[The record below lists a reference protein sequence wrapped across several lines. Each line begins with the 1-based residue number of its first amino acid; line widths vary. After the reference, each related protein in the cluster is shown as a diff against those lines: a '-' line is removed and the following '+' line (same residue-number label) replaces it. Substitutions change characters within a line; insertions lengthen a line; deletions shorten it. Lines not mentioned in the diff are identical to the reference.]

1 MPSLG
6 MQGGVWTFDGARR
19 PARAVPSRA
28 GRFSWLGL
36 PSALGRDDGRAMAP
50 DPDQLA
56 RRLARRSDADL
67 LALTPKVPDAFDVF
81 FVRHSEAILAYVW
94 RHTGNRDVALDLTS
108 ETFAVALEAVARF
121 DPQKGDARG
130 WLFGI
135 AKITMLSSY
144 RRQQAE
150 RSARTRLGIALP
162 GFSDEDW
169 EAAESRLDA
178 ALPGLIEGVEQLPRA
193 ERRAVVARVLE
204 ERDYSE
210 IAASEQATEAAIRQR
225 VKRGL
230 GRLRKRMPEEG
241 DGR

>member
-1 MPSLG
+1 MPVLG
-6 MQGGVWTFDGARR
+6 MQRGEGSIDGARLLGAAER
-19 PARAVPSRA
+19 RLPWRALPSSRA
-28 GRFSWLGL
+28 
-36 PSALGRDDGRAMAP
+36 RDDGRAMAP

-67 LALTPKVPDAFDVF
+67 LALTPSVPDAFDVF
-81 FVRHSEAILAYVW
+81 FVRHSEAILAFVW

-108 ETFAVALEAVARF
+108 EIFAVALESVERF
-121 DPQKGDARG
+121 DRRKGEARG

-135 AKITMLSSY
+135 AKITLLSSY

-150 RSARTRLGIALP
+150 RAARTRLGSTLP
-162 GFSDEDW
+162 AISEEDW
-169 EAAESRLDA
+169 DAAEARIDA
-178 ALPGLIEGVEQLPRA
+178 ALPGLIEGVDDLPHA

-204 ERDYSE
+204 DRDYAE

-230 GRLRKRMPEEG
+230 ARLRRRLPDEEG
-241 DGR
+241 EDR

>member
-1 MPSLG
+1 MPIAG
-6 MQGGVWTFDGARR
+6 MQDGGWTVDGARLR
-19 PARAVPSRA
+19 AGAVPLRADHSGWPSLPLSR
-28 GRFSWLGL
+28 
-36 PSALGRDDGRAMAP
+36 GRDDGRAMAP

-56 RRLARRSDADL
+56 HRLARRSDAEL

-81 FVRHSEAILAYVW
+81 FVRHSEAILAYIW

-108 ETFAVALEAVARF
+108 EAFAVALESVARY

-150 RSARTRLGIALP
+150 RSARTRLGIAQP
-162 GFSDEDW
+162 GFTDEDW

-178 ALPGLIEGVEQLPRA
+178 ALPGLVEGIEQLPRA

-230 GRLRKRMPEEG
+230 GRLRKRMPAEE
-241 DGR
+241 DER

>member
-1 MPSLG
+1 MPASG
-6 MQGGVWTFDGARR
+6 MHNWGGIDDACSQARVAAFPRARR
-19 PARAVPSRA
+19 PGWRIAPSSR
-28 GRFSWLGL
+28 GRH
-36 PSALGRDDGRAMAP
+36 DCRAMAP

-67 LALTPKVPDAFDVF
+67 LALTPSVPDAFGVF
-81 FVRHSEAILAYVW
+81 FDRHSQAIVSYLW
-94 RHTGNRDVALDLTS
+94 RQTGNQDVALDLTS
-108 ETFAVALEAVARF
+108 ETFAVALESVARY
-121 DPQKGDARG
+121 DPAKGDARG

-135 AKITMLSSY
+135 AKITMLSTY

-150 RSARTRLGIALP
+150 QSARRRLGLDVP

-169 EAAESRLDA
+169 EQAEARIDA
-178 ALPGLIEGVEQLPRA
+178 SLPNIVDGLEELPRA
-193 ERRAVVARVLE
+193 ERRAVIARILD

-230 GRLRKRMPEEG
+230 SRLRKQAEDEQA
-241 DGR
+241 